1 MDYINKIKNLK
12 ILNNKNILDIDEIIN
27 FISLDKP
34 FDDLEKLHLFLLSEI
49 KKLHE
54 DEISTVN
61 THKCKESS
69 SAFECLDKCEDTKIG
84 GKIYF
89 LNNDLAKY
97 YIFGDIHSDSI
108 SVIEF
113 LKRISFLEKIQS
125 GQNIRL
131 VFLGDYVDRG
141 KATTRTLE
149 LILILKYIFPC
160 NIFLLRGNHDGG
172 TIISENEYKL
182 CVGRNENTT
191 DDDYFVAS
199 LFNSLKKMNKP
210 LTLLEEYLNF
220 FNNLC
225 HLALIK
231 NGDDV
236 VLCVHGGI
244 PRPTNDDYNHIH
256 TISDLWNEGIVD
268 SLDGSVIHNMLW
280 SDPTEDTSLQR
291 NTRRFYFYKTHFDN
305 FTNKFSI
312 SNIIRGHQAFDEG
325 YKEFFNGRLISIF
338 SSGDISLDT
347 KETNNETAYKDIIPC
362 ILKLYGGKKET
373 IRLL

>member
-12 ILNNKNILDIDEIIN
+12 ILNSQNSLDINEIIN

-49 KKLHE
+49 KKLHGN
-54 DEISTVN
+54 EISIVN
-61 THKCKESS
+61 TRNCEVSS
-69 SAFECLDKCEDTKIG
+69 NALECLEKCEDTKIG

-89 LNNDLAKY
+89 LNNVLATNY
-97 YIFGDIHSDSI
+97 VFGDIHSDSI
-108 SVIEF
+108 SLIEF
-113 LKRISFLEKIQS
+113 LKRISFLEKVQN

-141 KATTRTLE
+141 KAAIKTLE
-149 LILILKYIFPC
+149 LILILKYIFSS

-199 LFNSLKKMNKP
+199 LFNSLKKLNKP

-244 PRPTNDDYNHIH
+244 PRPTSDNYNHIN
-256 TISDLWNEGIVD
+256 TISDLWNDGIVD

-280 SDPTEDTSLQR
+280 SDPTEDISLQR
-291 NTRRFYFYKTHFDN
+291 STRRFYFYKTHFDN
-305 FTNKFSI
+305 FTDKFSI

-325 YKEFFNGRLISIF
+325 YMKFFNDRLISIF
-338 SSGDISLDT
+338 SSGEIN
-347 KETNNETAYKDIIPC
+347 ENNNETAYKDIIPC
-362 ILKLYGGKKET
+362 ILKLHSGKKEI
-373 IRLL
+373 IRLS